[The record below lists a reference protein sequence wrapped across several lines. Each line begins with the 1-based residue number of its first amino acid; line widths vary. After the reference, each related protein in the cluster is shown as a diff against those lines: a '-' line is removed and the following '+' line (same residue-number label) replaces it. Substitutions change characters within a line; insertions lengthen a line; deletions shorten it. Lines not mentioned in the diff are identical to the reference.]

1 MKKLTKD
8 EKEAIAT
15 RPLSKKNIVRIYLL
29 QMKVEDIILVEPQD
43 WKWKSATPAY
53 LCRRVEE
60 RQRGW
65 KFEVERVLPPG
76 AGWIITRVQ

>member
-1 MKKLTKD
+1 MKPITKE
-8 EKEAIAT
+8 EKAAIAT

-29 QMKVEDIILVEPQD
+29 KMQVGDIIMVEPQD
-43 WKWKSATPAY
+43 WTWKSATPAY

-60 RQRGW
+60 QHGW
-65 KFEVERVLPPG
+65 KFEVERMLPPG

>member
-1 MKKLTKD
+1 MKRLTKE
-8 EKEAIAT
+8 EKASIET

-29 QMKVEDIILVEPQD
+29 KMNVEDIILVEPQD
-43 WKWKSATPAY
+43 WTWRSATPAY

-60 RQRGW
+60 QQNGW

-76 AGWIITRVQ
+76 AGWIITRVR

>member
-1 MKKLTKD
+1 MKRLTKE
-8 EKEAIAT
+8 EKAAIET

-29 QMKVEDIILVEPQD
+29 KMQVEDIIMVEPQD

-60 RQRGW
+60 QNGW